1 MSNLFGLSPDSIIQ
15 LLSIVVYLAAVLWS
29 GFAFW
34 DIRQS
39 HHSLGVKYLAAGIV
53 CLAVA
58 TSVMFIAAQVS
69 WALTGQQ
76 EQLSFTETAAWL
88 LYDWLNGFAHLAM
101 ILAVRTFMRWESET
115 PCQHGGVCP
124 SAALARRNRDNER
137 RIESV
142 AGELLAMQRRL
153 EFIDREEYDGR

>member
-1 MSNLFGLSPDSIIQ
+1 MSILGLSPDSIIQ
-15 LLSIVVYLAAVLWS
+15 LLSIVVYVAAVIWS

-39 HHSLGVKYLAAGIV
+39 HHALGVKYLAAGIV

-58 TSVMFIAAQVS
+58 TALMFIAAQVP
-69 WALTGQQ
+69 WALDEQQ
-76 EQLSFTETAAWL
+76 DQLSFSEMAAWL

-101 ILAVRTFMRWESET
+101 ILTVRAFMRWETNT

-124 SAALARRNRDNER
+124 SAALIRRGRDQER
-137 RIESV
+137 RLNGIV
-142 AGELLAMQRRL
+142 TELAEMQRQL
-153 EFIDREEYDGR
+153 EFIDRERDDGR